1 MNVYPTYTVGTIF
14 VVGIVQSI
22 LVWLA
27 LSSAVGKLG
36 STPVFKNL
44 TRVGFAVF
52 FATWFG
58 LIFSLSK
65 SDTFFALTQSGGRER
80 ALFALFMPSVVGLL
94 LLGSATVRSILDEIP
109 QHQLIGFQGLRTVG
123 FVFLVFTDMGFVSP
137 TFGVAAGV
145 GDVTVGVFALYA
157 AYSLLRGRR
166 NGRSIAI
173 AANVVGLLDAATA
186 LVLGLFVV
194 PADSFAP
201 QIATVFMFVP
211 AFVVSL
217 FLVAHIY
224 SLRGLVLAVGE
235 AQPPRMP
242 GAAAHPPQ
250 ESTGSEQRP

>member
-201 QIATVFMFVP
+201 HIATVFMFVP
-211 AFVVSL
+211 AYVVSL

-235 AQPPRMP
+235 AQLARMP
-242 GAAAHPPQ
+242 GAAAHTPQ
-250 ESTGSEQRP
+250 ENPGSEQRP

>member
-1 MNVYPTYTVGTIF
+1 MNIYPTYTVGTIF

-94 LLGSATVRSILDEIP
+94 LLGSATVRNILDEIP
-109 QHQLIGFQGLRTVG
+109 QHQLIAFQGLRTVG
-123 FVFLVFTDMGFVSP
+123 FIFLVFTDMGFVSP
-137 TFGVAAGV
+137 TFGVAAGI

-166 NGRSIAI
+166 SGRSIAI
-173 AANVVGLLDAATA
+173 VANVVGLLDAATA

-201 QIATVFMFVP
+201 HIATVFMFVP
-211 AFVVSL
+211 AYVVSL

-235 AQPPRMP
+235 AQPARMP
-242 GAAAHPPQ
+242 GAAAHTPQ
-250 ESTGSEQRP
+250 ESPGSEQRP